1 MIYSMFQQRTVN
13 TWVAL
18 TWYAIKNDCQS
29 FLQSKGEKLRSLL
42 PMCNVRNMSAF
53 LPLKTTYSITLKQS
67 QSESGLVNNCEY
79 VAHSLSNKCNTI
91 GSLFGSLVLYNVWF
105 FLHYNWW
112 IGAIPPVVFSST
124 TFERSLFIVWAISQ
138 PNHVSQSKQN
148 SDILLFTHNKFWNP
162 GKSRQIRTI
171 INILFCLSYL

>member
-1 MIYSMFQQRTVN
+1 MFQQRTVN

-79 VAHSLSNKCNTI
+79 VAHSLSNKWVIQLVVFLVALCFI
-91 GSLFGSLVLYNVWF
+91 MFGFFCTTTGELVLYLQLSF
-105 FLHYNWW
+105 HPQLLKGHYLLCELFLNLTMYHKANK
-112 IGAIPPVVFSST
+112 
-124 TFERSLFIVWAISQ
+124 IVIFCCS
-138 PNHVSQSKQN
+138 P
-148 SDILLFTHNKFWNP
+148 
-162 GKSRQIRTI
+162 I
-171 INILFCLSYL
+171 INSETRGNPAKLELS